1 MNLVIF
7 RLTLR
12 ELAGQKRIILML
24 LLAAVPVLLALVYGL
39 GDREDPYDFTANM
52 LESVDVTVVLPLIC
66 LVLGASALGSEI
78 DDGTVVYILA
88 KPLPRLHIVL
98 AKFAAAALISG
109 ALVVTATVLAGTI
122 ALGSEP
128 GEGLTLGFGIAVA
141 VGAIAYTAVF
151 VLLSIV
157 TSRALL
163 FGLGYV
169 FIWEGLVT
177 NLFGAM
183 AYVSIRQYT
192 LGIADAITSV
202 DRFQTDFEAD
212 LSAAEALPLVALV
225 TFGALYFATRRLE
238 TLELGEAE

>member
-1 MNLVIF
+1 MNTAIF
-7 RLTLR
+7 VLTLR

-24 LLAAVPVLLALVYGL
+24 LLAAVPVLLALVYSL
-39 GDREDPYDFTANM
+39 GDREEPYDFTTDM
-52 LESVDVTVVLPLIC
+52 LNAVDVTVVLPLIC

-88 KPLPRLHIVL
+88 KPVPRLHIII
-98 AKFAAAALISG
+98 AKFAAAGLLSAV
-109 ALVVTATVLAGTI
+109 LVVTATGLAGTI

-128 GEGLTLGFGIAVA
+128 GEGLTLGFTLAVA
-141 VGAIAYTAVF
+141 VGALAYTAVF
-151 VLLSIV
+151 ILLSIV

-163 FGLGYV
+163 FGLAYV

-183 AYVSIRQYT
+183 SYVSIRQYT
-192 LGIADAITSV
+192 LGIADAITTV
-202 DRFQTDFEAD
+202 DKFQTGFKAD
-212 LSAAEALPLVALV
+212 LSLAEALPLIVITTVA
-225 TFGALYFATRRLE
+225 ALYFATRRLE